1 PTISVANPANAP
13 VPVRK
18 LTEIGGQFPAWSA
31 DGTKVHWSIGNAH
44 FVYDLDEA
52 RAVDERVRL
61 ARRERRSQ
69 PDRAAADADSTK
81 AGADPAGEPAKAAP
95 DTAAADTAAAPE
107 EERYV
112 PAEHR
117 ILVQV
122 ERDIPQGV
130 VVLRGARIIT
140 MRGYEIIE
148 DGDLVVRDNR
158 IVAVGRRGEV
168 PVPEEARI
176 IDVAGKT
183 IVPGYVD
190 THAHLRPSF
199 NIHRD

>member
-1 PTISVANPANAP
+1 IPLAGEAPTISVANPANAP

-61 ARRERRSQ
+61 ARRERRPE
-69 PDRAAADADSTK
+69 PDRAAAD
-81 AGADPAGEPAKAAP
+81 
-95 DTAAADTAAAPE
+95 TAAGDTAAAPE